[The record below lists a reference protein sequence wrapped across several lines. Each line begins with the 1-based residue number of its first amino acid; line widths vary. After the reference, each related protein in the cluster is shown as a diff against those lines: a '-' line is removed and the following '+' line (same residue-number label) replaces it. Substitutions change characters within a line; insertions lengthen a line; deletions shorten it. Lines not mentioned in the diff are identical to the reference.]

1 MQNKH
6 LSFAF
11 SCVTDYFGSLNR
23 RKSISE
29 EETANVNTKATKGAR
44 LLGQA
49 GGRTEDEGQMKIQK
63 KEEENN

>member
-29 EETANVNTKATKGAR
+29 EETANVNTKVTKSA
-44 LLGQA
+44 
-49 GGRTEDEGQMKIQK
+49 
-63 KEEENN
+63 